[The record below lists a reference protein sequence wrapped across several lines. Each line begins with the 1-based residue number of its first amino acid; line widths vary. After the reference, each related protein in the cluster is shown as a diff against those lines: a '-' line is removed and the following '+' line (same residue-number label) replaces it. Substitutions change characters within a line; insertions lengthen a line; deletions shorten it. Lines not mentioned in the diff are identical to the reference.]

1 LKLCKHINKSGG
13 QVYFLLA
20 AVQVAILLAGPTL
33 GQNTAAAEPQLGIV
47 AGTVTDPNDQV
58 VPSATV
64 TLESTA
70 LAERYSVVANDNGF
84 FEFQGVKPGI
94 PYQVTVHSAGFADWR
109 AAIKLETGQYK
120 LLGNC
125 KLQLEGVETTVNV
138 GYSSVEVATEQV
150 ALEEKQRVFGVIPN
164 FYVVYDRH
172 PESLTPKLKFKLALR
187 LASDPITLAGIGLV
201 AGIRQAADSPNYQQN
216 AKGYGQRF
224 GVTAANGL
232 TDIMLGSALLP
243 SLLHQDP
250 RYFYQG
256 TGTKTSRFFH
266 ALSYPIVCQGDNG
279 HQQLNYSNL
288 IGDLGSAAISNT
300 YYPRSNRGA
309 GLVFG
314 NVAIGLAESSIYG
327 LAEEFLLRRFT
338 SKAKSSN

>member
-1 LKLCKHINKSGG
+1 MKFRKAISKSVG
-13 QVYFLLA
+13 QVYLLLA
-20 AVQVAILLAGPTL
+20 AVQVAILLAAPTL
-33 GQNTAAAEPQLGIV
+33 GQNIEVPEPQLGSI
-47 AGTVTDPNDQV
+47 AGTVTDPNDHV
-58 VPSATV
+58 VPAATV
-64 TLESTA
+64 TLESPA
-70 LAERYSVVANDNGF
+70 SAERYSIVANDNGS
-84 FEFQGVKPGI
+84 FEFHGVKPGV
-94 PYQVTVHSAGFADWR
+94 PYEVTIHAAGFADWR
-109 AAIKLETGQYK
+109 APIKLETGQYK
-120 LLGNC
+120 LLGSC

-138 GYSSVEVATEQV
+138 GYSSVEVATEQI
-150 ALEEKQRVFGVIPN
+150 ALEEKQRVFGIIPN

-172 PESLTPKLKFKLALR
+172 PEPLTAKLKFELALR
-187 LASDPITLAGIGLV
+187 LARDPITPVGIAFV
-201 AGIRQAADSPNYQQN
+201 AGVRQAADSPNYQQN

-256 TGTKTSRFFH
+256 TGTKTSRLFH
-266 ALSYPIVCQGDNG
+266 ALSYPVFCQGDNG

-309 GLVFG
+309 SLVFG
-314 NVAIGLAESSIYG
+314 NFAIGMAESAIYG

-338 SKAKSSN
+338 SKVKSSN